1 MASPPSKAR
10 SSSRTSSPPSGVSPE
25 TFRSVMGRFATGV
38 TVVTASHRGR
48 DAGMTVN
55 AFLSVSLE
63 PPTVLVALNAKAD
76 TTPLVEASHRFGVNL
91 LSARQL
97 SLSERFASRRPSSEK
112 FEGVRFHR
120 GPLGSPLLDGSL
132 GSFEC
137 KVVQTVT
144 RSTHRLFLGQVVA
157 MEEGKEELPLVF
169 WRSEY
174 ARPSQ
179 GGGLVMSPS
188 RVLDRPSNGPARRPR
203 GVGGPRPA
211 SKGRHDRKEARDP

>member
-1 MASPPSKAR
+1 MAPPLSKAP
-10 SSSRTSSPPSGVSPE
+10 SSRPSTPSALVPPE

-48 DAGMTVN
+48 DGGMTVN

-76 TTPLVEASHRFGVNL
+76 TTSLVEASGRFGVNL

-97 SLSERFASRRPSSEK
+97 TFSELFASRRPSSEK
-112 FEGVRFHR
+112 FEGVAFHR
-120 GPLGSPLLDGSL
+120 GPLGTPLLDGTL

-188 RVLDRPSNGPARRPR
+188 RVLEGPSNGPAPRPR

>member
-1 MASPPSKAR
+1 MAPPPSKAR
-10 SSSRTSSPPSGVSPE
+10 ASRTSSPPPDVSPE

-38 TVVTASHRGR
+38 TVVTASYRGR

-97 SLSERFASRRPSSEK
+97 ALSERFASRRSSSEK
-112 FEGVRFHR
+112 FEGVPFHR

-137 KVVQTVT
+137 EVVQTVT

-174 ARPSQ
+174 AKPSQ

-188 RVLDRPSNGPARRPR
+188 RVLGGPSNGPAPRPR